1 MPFIIYVLTIILVS
15 LISIIIGN
23 IIVFVDNIIHAT
35 IILTA
40 VTICIFILLG
50 YIVNS
55 LMKKFILISI
65 YFPIIFFN
73 IVKLSIIVIEYF
85 DKQNPPF

>member
-15 LISIIIGN
+15 LISIVVGN
-23 IIVFVDNIIHAT
+23 VIVFADNVINVT
-35 IILTA
+35 ICMIA

-50 YIVNS
+50 YLLRS
-55 LMKKFILISI
+55 LFKKFILISI
-65 YFPIIFFN
+65 YFPIIFYFLM
-73 IVKLSIIVIEYF
+73 KLSIIIIEYF